1 MMNRAEEEIESVFA
15 RIGEVQQVSLDLEML
30 TGHVNY
36 IIIYN
41 NYSYSCIYTSTFKGV
56 PCMVPFQG
64 VNSPFFLGF
73 KGTQP
78 L

>member
-36 IIIYN
+36 IIIIVIVVYIPAL
-41 NYSYSCIYTSTFKGV
+41 SKGCLAWFRFRV
-56 PCMVPFQG
+56 SIHHP
-64 VNSPFFLGF
+64 LGF